1 VEAISHNGMVHVF
14 ILLVYIGTGES
25 RYLASGDMYF
35 RSITDCNFY
44 AREVSRRYGSYTYRD
59 WVDERDRVTAYCVPK
74 YLKKGTVEVY

>member
-1 VEAISHNGMVHVF
+1 MTWCMSSSYLYTSELEKAAT
-14 ILLVYIGTGES
+14 LLVETCISAVLRT
-25 RYLASGDMYF
+25 A
-35 RSITDCNFY
+35 TY